1 MVRVPLMAIHAP
13 RTTHHA
19 SRSTRFAMQVLT
31 TVEEFRKAKAKRRG
45 RRWGLV
51 PTMGY
56 LHQGHLSLVKRAREE
71 NEFIAVSIFVNPT
84 QFGPNED
91 LAAYPRDL
99 DRDLKLLESLEVDVL
114 FNPTPDVMYPPNF
127 QTYVTVEEVT
137 EYLEGASRPGHF
149 RGVATVVAK
158 LFNIVGA
165 ERAYSGQKDAQQ
177 TIVIKR
183 MVQDLNMPIDIIICP
198 TQREVDGLAM
208 SSRNTYLDAEHR
220 KAAPVLYR
228 ALCAA
233 KDAFDRGERDGDHL
247 RSIMWDVIE
256 AEPLA
261 RIDYVSAADATTLR
275 ELGPHPGPAS
285 APSQTAATGEGV
297 PSPQPSPHKGEGV
310 LLLMAVR
317 VGKPRLIDN
326 FLYENGQWLTGQVVN
341 P

>member
-1 MVRVPLMAIHAP
+1 MKVLMTI
-13 RTTHHA
+13 
-19 SRSTRFAMQVLT
+19 
-31 TVEEFRKAKAKRRG
+31 EEFRAAKTALPG

-56 LHQGHLSLVKRAREE
+56 LHAGHLSLVKRALME
-71 NEFIAVSIFVNPT
+71 NDHVAVSIFVNPT

-99 DRDLKLLESLEVDVL
+99 DRDLNLLEPLGVDLV
-114 FNPTPDVMYPPNF
+114 FNPSPEVMYPPNY
-127 QTYVTVEEVT
+127 QTYVTVEDVT
-137 EYLEGASRPGHF
+137 KYLEGASRPGHF

-165 ERAYSGQKDAQQ
+165 ERAYFGQKDAQQ
-177 TIVIKR
+177 TIVIER
-183 MVQDLNMPIDIIICP
+183 MVQDLNMPIEIIICP
-198 TQREVDGLAM
+198 TQREADGLAL

-220 KAAPVLYR
+220 HAAPVLYR

-233 KDAFDRGERDGDHL
+233 KEAFDRGERDGDRL
-247 RSIMWDVIE
+247 RSIMRDIIA

-261 RIDYVSAADATTLR
+261 KLDYVSAADAVTLQ
-275 ELGPHPGPAS
+275 E
-285 APSQTAATGEGV
+285 AAVVDEADG
-297 PSPQPSPHKGEGV
+297 
-310 LLLMAVR
+310 LLLSMTVR

-326 FLYENGQWLTGQVVN
+326 FLYENGKWLTGEVAR

>member
-1 MVRVPLMAIHAP
+1 
-13 RTTHHA
+13 
-19 SRSTRFAMQVLT
+19 MQVLT

-45 RRWGLV
+45 EWGLV

-56 LHQGHLSLVKRAREE
+56 LHEGHLSLVKRARVE
-71 NEFIAVSIFVNPT
+71 NEFVAVSIFVNPT

-99 DRDLKLLESLEVDVL
+99 DRDLKLLESLDVDLV
-114 FNPTPDVMYPPNF
+114 FNPSPEVMYPSNY
-127 QTYVTVEEVT
+127 QTYVTVEEAT
-137 EYLEGASRPGHF
+137 KYLEGASRPGHF

-165 ERAYSGQKDAQQ
+165 ERAYFGQKDAQQ

-198 TQREVDGLAM
+198 TQREADGLAM
-208 SSRNTYLDAEHR
+208 SSRNTYLGAEPR
-220 KAAPVLYR
+220 RAAPVLYR

-233 KDAFDRGERDGDHL
+233 RDAFDRGERDGEQL
-247 RSIMWDVIE
+247 RAIMRGIIE

-261 RIDYVSAADATTLR
+261 KLDYVSAADATTLQ
-275 ELGPHPGPAS
+275 ELGPLPAPP
-285 APSQTAATGEGV
+285 PSQTVATREGA
-297 PSPQPSPHKGEGV
+297 PSPQPFPNMGEGV
-310 LLLMAVR
+310 LLSMAVR

-326 FLYENGQWLTGQVVN
+326 FLYENGKWLTGEVARA
-341 P
+341 